1 MGIEVE
7 TSSIKIKSSVPGIDF
22 PFSLKNNK
30 IALFCLEED
39 TPDRTFDNDPRYTK
53 FGKNL
58 EIRTIDGYNYDQINR
73 LSSVISL
80 ILNDI
85 NQEARDKVLSIE
97 ESYLNKITGPT
108 DYQIIPQKKKGK
120 FEITLKDPNFT
131 IIPTVRLQI
140 SYQLPLEEIP
150 RVFQHLSNLKH
161 KDIKPF
167 VDDLDPTI
175 GLKESNF
182 EEYKNK
188 INKPNPTFKDKFLFK
203 TYRSIIKSET
213 VAKYFK
219 ENIAQEF
226 SALRQNKAKGLIQMF
241 LFYWHS
247 LFNDKEG
254 MSNENGLKP
263 YLGIMSRVPFS
274 MLYDTLDEENKKDFN
289 TFFNNRKEGLKEE
302 AFKLRT
308 YHPDPEAVSRITLS
322 NWFDSII
329 DEDKRVYD
337 INNYYKVDIMSPP
350 PTPERSSNSMGALDM
365 NSSNGHALIEVR
377 AYSTLEPGLT
387 FLKDL
392 SQYKLLFEKKFNEEE
407 LSRPPELVQNSGL
420 FQDHVKE
427 KLEDKLSEYKELCEY
442 VRNESNWFFKK

>member
-1 MGIEVE
+1 MFIKLLSLLVFLNFFGDCYASEEHLLMGIEVE

-22 PFSLKNNK
+22 PFSLKNNI

-39 TPDRTFDNDPRYTK
+39 TPDRTFDNDSQYTE
-53 FGKNL
+53 FRKNL
-58 EIRTIDGYNYDQINR
+58 EVRTIDGHNYDQING

-80 ILNDI
+80 IFNDL

-97 ESYLNKITGPT
+97 ELYLNKITGPT
-108 DYQIIPQKKKGK
+108 DYQILPQKKKGK

-131 IIPTVRLQI
+131 VIPTVRLQI

-150 RVFQHLSNLKH
+150 RVFQHLSILQH

-175 GLKESNF
+175 GLKESNL

-188 INKPNPTFKDKFLFK
+188 LNKPNPTVNERVFFKV
-203 TYRSIIKSET
+203 YRNIIKSET
-213 VAKYFK
+213 VAKYFR

-247 LFNDKEG
+247 LFNDKES

-289 TFFNNRKEGLKEE
+289 TFFNNRKESFKEE
-302 AFKLRT
+302 FFKLRT
-308 YHPDPEAVSRITLS
+308 YHLDPNAVSHITLS

-350 PTPERSSNSMGALDM
+350 LTPKGSSNSMGALDVGR
-365 NSSNGHALIEVR
+365 SNGHALIEVR

-392 SQYKLLFEKKFNEEE
+392 SQYKL
-407 LSRPPELVQNSGL
+407 SA
-420 FQDHVKE
+420 
-427 KLEDKLSEYKELCEY
+427 DKLSEYKDLCDY